1 MGMGSRIDVSQN
13 SGHGLIEGRIM
24 HCRWFALVQPEP
36 TSFGIN
42 PRTLL
47 KGGGRVSR
55 LCVYT
60 GSNNNKEIVAEYSR
74 GWVSLKYNYID
85 IVEELVNY
93 LERRY
98 SLRVVK

>member
-1 MGMGSRIDVSQN
+1 MDMGGRIDVSQN
-13 SGHGLIEGRIM
+13 SGHGLIEGRIL

-55 LCVYT
+55 LCIYT
-60 GSNNNKEIVAEYSR
+60 GSANKEIVAEYSR
-74 GWVSLKYNYID
+74 GWVSLKYNYIEM
-85 IVEELVNY
+85 VEELVGY

-98 SLRVVK
+98 SLRIVK

>member
-1 MGMGSRIDVSQN
+1 MGSRIDVSQN

-47 KGGGRVSR
+47 KGGGRVSAVR
-55 LCVYT
+55 IYRQYKQGNC
-60 GSNNNKEIVAEYSR
+60 GEYSR
-74 GWVSLKYNYID
+74 AGQPKYNYI
-85 IVEELVNY
+85 IGILWRNW
-93 LERRY
+93 
-98 SLRVVK
+98 

>member
-1 MGMGSRIDVSQN
+1 
-13 SGHGLIEGRIM
+13 
-24 HCRWFALVQPEP
+24 
-36 TSFGIN
+36 
-42 PRTLL
+42 
-47 KGGGRVSR
+47 
-55 LCVYT
+55 
-60 GSNNNKEIVAEYSR
+60 VAEYSR

>member
-1 MGMGSRIDVSQN
+1 MGSRIDVSHY

-55 LCVYT
+55 LCIYT
-60 GSNNNKEIVAEYSR
+60 GSKSREVVAEYSR
-74 GWVSLKYNYID
+74 GWVSLKYNYIQ
-85 IVEELVNY
+85 IVEELVDY

-98 SLRVVK
+98 SLMIVK

>member
-1 MGMGSRIDVSQN
+1 MSSRIDVSQN
-13 SGHGLIEGRIM
+13 GRHGLIEGRIM

-55 LCVYT
+55 LCVYI
-60 GSNNNKEIVAEYSR
+60 GSSRKEIVAEYSR

-85 IVEELVNY
+85 IVEELVDY

-98 SLRVVK
+98 SLKIVK